1 MKKKTATAAE
11 AYEHLTIIIDMQIE
25 QLRDLLD
32 KHDDDATKKDYGDV
46 GDLEHIKEILT
57 EATNFLS
64 GNES

>member
-1 MKKKTATAAE
+1 MKKQTRNADA

-32 KHDDDATKKDYGDV
+32 KHDENETKKHWGHV

-57 EATNFLS
+57 EATNFMS